1 MRLSLYQSIKD
12 WIDGEPHIH
21 AAVLFGSSAAKPL
34 GNEEINE
41 GADFDIHIVTSRPAE
56 IAKLD
61 WATKLPGQKY
71 LMQCLRPATGGVQK
85 LTVLFATGQLD
96 LILIPVNQLRLA
108 RMGLALGME
117 RYNAQ
122 LRVALNEINTCIHGG
137 HRMLKGDRSWGGFYA
152 KVSSH
157 MPGVRLNKEEII
169 ELADRALVDRLW
181 IEQKIRRGELCAAQ
195 HVLHRS
201 LAETNFRLLR
211 ELRMRKEVPLPSF
224 GLGRHVEKLLAPTE
238 LVMVR
243 VNARCEA
250 AALTAAT
257 QQAFDG
263 LVAPDAPTGAD
274 VETTHYRGDQ
284 Q

>member
-1 MRLSLYQSIKD
+1 MENPTSMRQYYSVPAPPNL
-12 WIDGEPHIH
+12 
-21 AAVLFGSSAAKPL
+21 L

-137 HRMLKGDRSWGGFYA
+137 HRMLKGDRSWGGVLCKSFVTHA
-152 KVSSH
+152 GGAV
-157 MPGVRLNKEEII
+157 
-169 ELADRALVDRLW
+169 
-181 IEQKIRRGELCAAQ
+181 EQGGN
-195 HVLHRS
+195 H
-201 LAETNFRLLR
+201 
-211 ELRMRKEVPLPSF
+211 
-224 GLGRHVEKLLAPTE
+224 
-238 LVMVR
+238 
-243 VNARCEA
+243 
-250 AALTAAT
+250 
-257 QQAFDG
+257 
-263 LVAPDAPTGAD
+263 
-274 VETTHYRGDQ
+274 
-284 Q
+284 